1 MKARTTGSAWMLR
14 SLANLKQVG
23 SRGERLAALTSATVR
38 QQKAQLPVAE
48 WEAAQLHE
56 AGGWKHNYVRV
67 EQYMS
72 TALTTVNQDELVEMV
87 AYLMHVRG
95 IRHLLIEDNE
105 HKLVGIVSY
114 RSILRLMSAGRTRD
128 EMENVPVSEVME
140 REPVTIT
147 PETPTLEAIRLMRD
161 RQVSALPVVKNE
173 QLVGLVSET
182 DFMPMAYNLL
192 EDALG
197 A

>member
-1 MKARTTGSAWMLR
+1 
-14 SLANLKQVG
+14 
-23 SRGERLAALTSATVR
+23 
-38 QQKAQLPVAE
+38 
-48 WEAAQLHE
+48 
-56 AGGWKHNYVRV
+56 
-67 EQYMS
+67 MS

-95 IRHLLIEDNE
+95 IRHVLIEDNE

-114 RSILRLMSAGRTRD
+114 RSILRLMSGGRTRD
-128 EMENVPVSEVME
+128 EVENLPVSEVME

-161 RQVSALPVVKNE
+161 RQVSALPVVKTE

-192 EDALG
+192 EDALE